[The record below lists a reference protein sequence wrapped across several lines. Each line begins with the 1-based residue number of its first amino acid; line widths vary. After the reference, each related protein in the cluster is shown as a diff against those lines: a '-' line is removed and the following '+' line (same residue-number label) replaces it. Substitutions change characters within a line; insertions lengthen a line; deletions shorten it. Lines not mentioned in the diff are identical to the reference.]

1 MSGRHRKPTTSN
13 VSVAKIA
20 FTGAVLGGGGIAMA
34 AQATAATDGEW
45 DQVARCESGGNWSI
59 NTGNGYLGGLQFTQ
73 STWAAHG
80 GGEFAPSAQLA
91 SREQQIAVGERVLA
105 TQGRGA
111 WPVCGRGLSNATPRE
126 VLPASAAMD
135 APLDAAA
142 VNGEPAPLAPPPAK
156 KNGASATSTAKKAA
170 TTKTSPAA
178 KTTAS
183 KSTASKS
190 TASKSTTAKKA
201 STAKSGTSTAAKKAS
216 TSTAKKAT
224 TASKAPAKKT
234 TAASKAPA
242 KKTTA
247 AKKAAAKK
255 APAKNTTATK
265 TAAAKKSES

>member
-111 WPVCGRGLSNATPRE
+111 WPVCGRGLSNATP
-126 VLPASAAMD
+126 AKCF
-135 APLDAAA
+135 PLRQRWTLRWTR
-142 VNGEPAPLAPPPAK
+142 PR
-156 KNGASATSTAKKAA
+156 STANQHRWPRRPPTRRHPWNLPL
-170 TTKTSPAA
+170 TTCPHRWVNPSRQLPPTRHHPPTWHHPRPPTSRHPWNL
-178 KTTAS
+178 
-183 KSTASKS
+183 
-190 TASKSTTAKKA
+190 
-201 STAKSGTSTAAKKAS
+201 
-216 TSTAKKAT
+216 
-224 TASKAPAKKT
+224 P
-234 TAASKAPA
+234 
-242 KKTTA
+242 
-247 AKKAAAKK
+247 
-255 APAKNTTATK
+255 
-265 TAAAKKSES
+265 